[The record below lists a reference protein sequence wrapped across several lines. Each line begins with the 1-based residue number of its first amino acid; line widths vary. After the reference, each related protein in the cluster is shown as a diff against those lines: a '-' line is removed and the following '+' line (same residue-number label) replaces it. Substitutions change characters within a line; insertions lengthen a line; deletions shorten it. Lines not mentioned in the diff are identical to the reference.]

1 MLREYLRRDA
11 VFLLSS
17 GVILFFILIGI
28 VRPDLL
34 DAASSAVHAAILNH
48 FSWLYL
54 ISVFFFLVFA
64 LGLAFSRYG
73 RIKLGGDA
81 ERPQY
86 GFFGWVA
93 MLFAAGMGI
102 GLLFWGVSEPLV
114 HYLQPPPF
122 LDPASPDSAAFAMR
136 YSFFHWGVHPWAI
149 YAIISLSIAYFSFR
163 RGMPAL
169 ISSCFYPILG
179 DRIHGLA
186 GNLVDVLAVFA
197 TVFGTATARLRR
209 PADSQRSHSPLRDL
223 VCDLSHHR
231 DHHHRNSPLHGVR
244 DHGG

>member
-93 MLFAAGMGI
+93 MLFCRRDGDRTP
-102 GLLFWGVSEPLV
+102 LLGSLRT
-114 HYLQPPPF
+114 
-122 LDPASPDSAAFAMR
+122 AC
-136 YSFFHWGVHPWAI
+136 
-149 YAIISLSIAYFSFR
+149 SLS
-163 RGMPAL
+163 PA
-169 ISSCFYPILG
+169 
-179 DRIHGLA
+179 
-186 GNLVDVLAVFA
+186 A
-197 TVFGTATARLRR
+197 TL
-209 PADSQRSHSPLRDL
+209 P
-223 VCDLSHHR
+223 
-231 DHHHRNSPLHGVR
+231 
-244 DHGG
+244 